1 MIYFLRHGL
10 DDEEYI
16 GGWSDVDLI
25 DEGYEQV
32 REICSLLGKLP
43 IKKIVSS
50 DIKRARTT
58 TKIVSQYLNV
68 PVEYSSKF
76 RELDKGDLTGIKKDL
91 ALEQYPE
98 YVGNI
103 SVDVRYPNGESM
115 MDLYERIKVLL
126 DEINS
131 WDEVLIVTHRGVI
144 NMIYFLLENRLPD
157 SNKKQFGVTHAS
169 VHEYDIRQKAIKKI
183 GGK

>member
-10 DDEEYI
+10 DDEDYI
-16 GGWSDVDLI
+16 GGWSDIDLT
-25 DEGYEQV
+25 DEGYEQIK
-32 REICSLLGKLP
+32 EICTLLGSLP

-50 DIKRARTT
+50 DIKRAKTT
-58 TKIVSQYLNV
+58 TKIVSKYLNV
-68 PVEYSSKF
+68 PIEYSKKF
-76 RELDKGDLTGIKKDL
+76 RELDKGILTGMKKTL
-91 ALEQYPE
+91 ALELYPE
-98 YVGNI
+98 YVDKIG
-103 SVDVRYPNGESM
+103 VDVRYPSGESM

-126 DEINS
+126 NEIKD

-169 VHEYDIRQKAIKKI
+169 VHEYDTKQKMIRKI